1 MDVAEYLESLISER
15 DELQER
21 HKKLNAFLERVRN
34 GDVSENELFCPFRV
48 LNAQA
53 DVMREYLGI
62 LDERIMIVKCSS
74 R

>member
-21 HKKLNAFLERVRN
+21 HKKLNAFLGRVRA
-34 GDVSENELFCPFRV
+34 GDVSENELLCPFRV